1 MNKESTGNSNNFS
14 INSFFDNKE
23 NPDFE
28 KYIALIKSWIDNSI
42 SDKLDTISK
51 TPDNIRIK
59 YLKDDI
65 TKLTKIDQGDWID
78 VYAAEDVMIPEG
90 EHALIPLGFCMEL
103 PKGYEAY
110 LAPRSSTFKNW
121 GIIVANS
128 IGIIDESYNGDGDQ
142 WLLSAYCLK
151 GKETIRINDED
162 IKATIIHK
170 NDKIAQFRIMKK
182 MPMINF
188 LEVDNLG
195 NEDRNGLGS
204 TGKK

>member
-1 MNKESTGNSNNFS
+1 MNKESTGNSTNFS
-14 INSFFDNKE
+14 INSFFDNEK
-23 NPDFE
+23 NPYFE
-28 KYIALIKSWIDNSI
+28 KYITLIKSWIDNSI
-42 SDKLDTISK
+42 SDKLDIISK
-51 TPDNIRIK
+51 TPENIRIK

-78 VYAAEDVMIPEG
+78 VYAAEDVIIPEG

-162 IKATIIHK
+162 VKATIIHK

>member
-1 MNKESTGNSNNFS
+1 MNTTGNSMQFS
-14 INSFFDNKE
+14 VNSFFDNEK
-23 NPDFE
+23 NPEFE
-28 KYIALIKSWIDNSI
+28 KYATLIKYWIDNAI
-42 SDKLDTISK
+42 SEKLDVISK
-51 TPDNIRIK
+51 TPENIRIK

-65 TKLTKIDQGDWID
+65 TRLTKIDQGDWID
-78 VYAAEDVMIPEG
+78 VYAAETIIIPEG
-90 EHALIPLGFCMEL
+90 GHALIPLGFCMEL

-121 GIIVANS
+121 GIIVTNS

-142 WLLSAYCLK
+142 WMLSVYCLN
-151 GKETIRINDED
+151 GKEILRINNED
-162 IKATIIHK
+162 VKATVIHK

-188 LEVDNLG
+188 LEVNNLG

>member
-1 MNKESTGNSNNFS
+1 MNTTGNTMQFS
-14 INSFFDNKE
+14 VNSFFDNEKSE
-23 NPDFE
+23 EFE
-28 KYIALIKSWIDNSI
+28 KYATLIKSWIDKSI
-42 SDKLDTISK
+42 SDKLDIISK
-51 TPDNIRIK
+51 TPVNIRIK

-65 TKLTKIDQGDWID
+65 TRLTKIDQGDWID
-78 VYAAEDVMIPEG
+78 VYAAETIIIPEG
-90 EHALIPLGFCMEL
+90 GHALIPLGFCMEL

-121 GIIVANS
+121 GIIVTNS

-142 WLLSAYCLK
+142 WMLSVYCLN
-151 GKETIRINDED
+151 GKEILRINNED
-162 IKATIIHK
+162 VKATVIHK

-188 LEVDNLG
+188 LEVNNLG